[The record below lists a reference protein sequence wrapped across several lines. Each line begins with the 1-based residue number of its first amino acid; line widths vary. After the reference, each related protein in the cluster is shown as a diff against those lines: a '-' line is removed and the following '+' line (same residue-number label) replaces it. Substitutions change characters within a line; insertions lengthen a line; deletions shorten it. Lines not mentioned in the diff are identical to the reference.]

1 MAHFK
6 QFLVGIILLYTMDCR
21 DKLSSL
27 YYYYLL
33 HIDSMIGRVR
43 SKIVALNSKKL
54 LYKNENEIF
63 RWAVYDSFSLY
74 I

>member
-6 QFLVGIILLYTMDCR
+6 QLLVGIIFLYTIDCR
-21 DKLSSL
+21 DKLSL
-27 YYYYLL
+27 FYYYYLL
-33 HIDSMIGRVR
+33 HIVSIISRVR

>member
-1 MAHFK
+1 M
-6 QFLVGIILLYTMDCR
+6 IDCR
-21 DKLSSL
+21 DSFVH
-27 YYYYLL
+27 YYYLL
-33 HIDSMIGRVR
+33 RIGTMFSRVQ